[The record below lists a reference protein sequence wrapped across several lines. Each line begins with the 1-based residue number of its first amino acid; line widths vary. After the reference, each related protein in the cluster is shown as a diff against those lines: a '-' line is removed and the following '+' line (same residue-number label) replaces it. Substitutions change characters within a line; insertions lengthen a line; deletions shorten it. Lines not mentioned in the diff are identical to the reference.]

1 MRGEALA
8 RILRIGLIRWEG
20 GASLRRSACAFALDS
35 ARLPSAGSPLALR
48 LLSPLFRFERSRKGM
63 RSCAAPLGAP
73 ARPAP
78 SLAARGLGKRAPR
91 SGMRNRFSIRA
102 QQGLPDGTKGLA

>member
-63 RSCAAPLGAP
+63 RSCAAPMGAP